1 MKFLLLVLS
10 VYLLTLLVSIRL
22 QKLPRKA
29 WPAIY
34 IVGLLLVIIINLFRY
49 VPSLINSALFQFFTS
64 HSKDLILLGVSAIL
78 VIIPTL
84 PQLSRRTT
92 KYLLVVFLLVV
103 VLRSSILP
111 SACFLV
117 NRNELINLK
126 NKFDKD
132 NVCRQSTDY
141 TCGPAAVVTVLK
153 ALGIDD
159 TEAQVAIQ
167 TRCNS
172 YSGTRFQDLV
182 AYINRKY
189 NHKGISAEYKYTKNL
204 AQLMKMKGYYIV
216 DVKAN
221 LFMNHYIAILGFENE
236 DPIVADPYYGKFR
249 ASKDTFSKSWHK
261 KVIVVRKT
269 ET

>member
-1 MKFLLLVLS
+1 MKFLILVLF
-10 VYLLTLLVSIRL
+10 VHFVTLLVSIRL
-22 QKLPRKA
+22 QKLPRKV

-34 IVGLLLVIIINLFRY
+34 IVGLLLVIIINLFHY
-49 VPSLINSALFQFFTS
+49 VPSLVNSAFFQFFTS
-64 HSKDLILLGVSAIL
+64 YSKDLILLGVAAIL
-78 VIIPTL
+78 TIIPSL
-84 PQLSRRTT
+84 PQLSRKTT
-92 KYLLVVFLLVV
+92 KYLLVVFLTIV
-103 VLRSSILP
+103 VLRSSVLP

-126 NKFDKD
+126 NNFDKD
-132 NVCRQSTDY
+132 NVCRQSTNY

-182 AYINRKY
+182 AYINNNY
-189 NHKGISAEYKYTKNL
+189 NHKGISAEYKYTENL
-204 AQLMKMKGYYIV
+204 SELMKMKGYYIV
-216 DVKAN
+216 DVKAS
-221 LFMNHYIAILGFENE
+221 LFMNHYIAILGFEDE
-236 DPIVADPYYGKFR
+236 DLIVGDPYYGKFR
-249 ASKDTFSKSWHK
+249 ASKDIFSKSWHK
-261 KVIVVRKT
+261 KVIVVRRT